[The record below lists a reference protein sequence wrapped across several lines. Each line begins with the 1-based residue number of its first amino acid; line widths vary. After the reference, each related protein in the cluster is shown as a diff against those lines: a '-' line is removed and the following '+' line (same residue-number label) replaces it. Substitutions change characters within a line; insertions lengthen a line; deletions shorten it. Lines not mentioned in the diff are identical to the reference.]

1 MRRIGVAVR
10 WNAYQVDHPRK
21 GGEID
26 SRGILAP
33 NLTY

>member
-1 MRRIGVAVR
+1 MRRIGVVGR
-10 WNAYQVDHPRK
+10 WNAYQVDDPRM

-33 NLTY
+33 NLTC